1 MDRMEPFRIVAVDDS
16 ALFRV
21 MLRNVIKEIPNCE
34 LVASISDSSQ
44 AAEQIESLRPDLV
57 TLDVEMPE
65 VDGIAVLRQLKR
77 RRVTAKVI
85 MISRFTTS
93 GAQVT
98 TDSLIEGA
106 FDFIVKPSTGNPSE
120 TKAQLRAELSERIE
134 MLRESR
140 VTSNTKPVLFQR
152 SPKLRDEKTST
163 FGALLIGCSTG
174 GPDALAKLIPELPA
188 SFPVPVIV
196 IQHMPEKFTTTL
208 ASRLDEASELTVVE
222 AEEGMVLSPGHVIIA
237 RGGKHLELRR
247 QTNSGICV
255 GLTDAPPEQRVRPSV
270 DYTFRSAVKAFDQ
283 PLLAVI
289 LTGMGRDGTLG
300 CELIHQNNGYV
311 LAQDADGCTVF
322 GMPKSVIKAE
332 LADQVIPL
340 EKLASTIRKILRI

>member
-1 MDRMEPFRIVAVDDS
+1 MAPFRIVTVDDS
-16 ALFRV
+16 ALFRM

-34 LVASISDSSQ
+34 LVASISDSTR
-44 AAEQIESLRPDLV
+44 AAEQIESLSPDLV

-77 RRVTAKVI
+77 RKLATKVI

-98 TDSLIEGA
+98 TDALIEGA
-106 FDFIVKPSTGNPSE
+106 FDFIVKPSTGNPAE
-120 TKAQLRAELSERIE
+120 TKALLRAELIERIDA
-134 MLRESR
+134 LRE
-140 VTSNTKPVLFQR
+140 TSSPELQPKPVLFQTSPTR
-152 SPKLRDEKTST
+152 SGEKATS

-188 SFPVPVIV
+188 DLPVPVIV
-196 IQHMPEKFTTTL
+196 IQHMPEKFTSTL
-208 ASRLDEASELTVVE
+208 AARLDEASELTVVE
-222 AEEGMVLSPGHVIIA
+222 AEEGMLLSPGKVILA

-247 QTNSGICV
+247 QGFSNICV
-255 GLTDAPPEQRVRPSV
+255 RLTDDPPEQRVRPAV
-270 DYTFRSAVKAFDQ
+270 DYTFRSAVSAFDQ

-300 CELIHQNNGYV
+300 CELVHRNNGHV
-311 LAQDADGCTVF
+311 LVQAPDGCTVF
-322 GMPKSVIKAE
+322 GMPKSVLKAE
-332 LADQVIPL
+332 LADQVVPL
-340 EKLASTIRKILRI
+340 EQMARKIQNLLKT